1 MFRKRSLA
9 VLIIAVVL
17 MLAPTM
23 FAGVAVGEG
32 GADSSGRSLSADA
45 SFVAVA
51 PSAPAAAGESLPL
64 VPDGG
69 FENGPPPASLW
80 TETTSTTCEWILDP
94 TAVWGIPAP
103 TGVYAFWAGGYCGVP
118 NTDLVSQSV
127 AVPSGT
133 RVIAALQTVFY
144 RPDMDDPTAPDYFLI
159 RANSTIVGGRPMIQ
173 ANDTYPAVAPFYANL
188 SSFAGTTVN
197 LQIIGFSS
205 GDLTGNVLV
214 DQVGLF
220 VLP

>member
-94 TAVWGIPAP
+94 TGVWGIPAP
-103 TGVYAFWAGGYCGVP
+103 SGIYAFWAGGYCGVP

-127 AVPSGT
+127 AVPAGN
-133 RVIAALQTVFY
+133 RVIAAMQTVFY
-144 RPDMDDPTAPDYFLI
+144 RPDVDDPEAPDYFLI

-173 ANDTYPAVAPFYANL
+173 ANDTYPNVAPFYANL
-188 SSFAGTTVN
+188 SSFAGQTVN

-205 GDLTGNVLV
+205 GNLTGNVLV